1 MSTQS
6 RYADSTIQPAL
17 PPYSTRDEL
26 QPRELIDVGYLVDTD
41 QYVEYL
47 AHDGD
52 RIDLL
57 AFEFLGDSRL
67 WNIVAEMNPGVDPQ
81 FIPAGTRIKLPR
93 METGRG

>member
-17 PPYSTRDEL
+17 PPYSTREEL

-52 RIDLL
+52 RIDRL
-57 AFEFLGDSRL
+57 AFEFM
-67 WNIVAEMNPGVDPQ
+67 WNIIAEMNPDVDPQ
-81 FIPAGTRIKLPR
+81 FILGGTRLKIPR
-93 METGRG
+93 VDPTRG

>member
-1 MSTQS
+1 MPTQS

-17 PPYSTRDEL
+17 PPYSTRDEV

-52 RIDLL
+52 RIDRL
-57 AFEFLGDSRL
+57 AFEFLGDSRM
-67 WNIVAEMNPGVDPQ
+67 WNIIAEMNPDVDPQ
-81 FIPAGTRIKLPR
+81 FILGGTRLKIPR
-93 METGRG
+93 VDPTRG